1 MEKRILV
8 IDDEVMITRTLQK
21 LLQKQGYDATIVSGG
36 TEALTEIKQ
45 SDFDLIVIDI
55 RMPQM
60 DGIET
65 LKAIREYLSVES
77 KDPVPE
83 IVITGYADEQKYKCA
98 VDLKVAAYIYK
109 PFETKDFLDT
119 IKRTLDANKK

>member
-1 MEKRILV
+1 MSKRILV
-8 IDDEVMITRTLQK
+8 IDDEAMITKSLQK
-21 LLQKQGYDATIVSGG
+21 LLKKEGYDATIVSNG
-36 TEALTEIKQ
+36 TEALKEVQTN
-45 SDFDLIVIDI
+45 DFDLIVIDI

-65 LKAIREYLSVES
+65 IQAIREYLRLGE
-77 KDPVPE
+77 KNPIPE

-109 PFETKDFLDT
+109 PFDTKEFLDT
-119 IKRTLDANKK
+119 IKKVLDVKK

>member
-1 MEKRILV
+1 MEKKILV
-8 IDDEVMITRTLQK
+8 IDDETMITKTLQK
-21 LLQKQGYDATIVSGG
+21 LLKKEGYDATIVPSG
-36 TEALTEIKQ
+36 TQALEEVKTN
-45 SDFDLIVIDI
+45 DFDLIVIDI

-65 LKAIREYLSVES
+65 ITAIREYLSVEE
-77 KDPVPE
+77 KDQIPE

-109 PFETKDFLDT
+109 PFDTKDFLDT
-119 IKRTLDANKK
+119 IKRTLDAKK